1 MVKKARL
8 NKWSVWGLEGGLITF
23 VEGLEKRLLELG
35 VEIQMEK
42 DVLDKVTD
50 QGLVKD
56 SDFTFWSTPAFKTS
70 EAMSD
75 KDLSDVLATIPFVD
89 VAVIN
94 YVFESSELVKNPGKK
109 HLKFFVHYTRWQHD
123 VDEMENV
130 VALSKFKV

>member
-1 MVKKARL
+1 
-8 NKWSVWGLEGGLITF
+8 
-23 VEGLEKRLLELG
+23 
-35 VEIQMEK
+35 MEK

-75 KDLSDVLATIPFVD
+75 TDLSDVLATIPFVD

-94 YVFESSELVKNPGKK
+94 YIFESSELVKNPGKIF
-109 HLKFFVHYTRWQHD
+109 LCIITMISSTEGMIYFR
-123 VDEMENV
+123 MEN
-130 VALSKFKV
+130 LRKS